1 MTQLTLLS
9 TTKAGHPLTALL
21 RTFRDQTGKSQAGI
35 SRTTGFDESYI
46 SRLFSGER
54 TNPSRDALIILCVW
68 GLGLNLPDTD
78 EVLQAADYKFLT
90 LPQSLR

>member
-1 MTQLTLLS
+1 MTQLTLSS
-9 TTKAGHPLTALL
+9 TTKTAHPLTAVL
-21 RTFRDQTGKSQAGI
+21 RTFRERAGKSQADMARG
-35 SRTTGFDESYI
+35 TGFCESYV
-46 SRLFSGER
+46 SRLFAGER

-68 GLGLNLPDTD
+68 GLGLSLPDTD

>member
-1 MTQLTLLS
+1 MTQLTLSS
-9 TTKAGHPLTALL
+9 TTPPGHPLTALL
-21 RTFRDQTGKSQAGI
+21 RTFRERTGKPQADI
-35 SRTTGFDESYI
+35 SRATSFDESYV

-68 GLGLNLPDTD
+68 GLGLSLPDTD